1 MNFYTIASII
11 REISLYILTLRYLSI
26 SFYTLFPLHFSF
38 IFGYKFIFILIFI
51 HYIGVWWEFMNFYSP
66 IFLNGITY
74 ITFTHFFPPPIF
86 IQNVYFNT
94 KTYTIY
100 LWILALFFYDTHHEL
115 EIIYFFFPNT
125 KSPKRKYAYDNSE
138 LLCPA
143 PITYTIIKTT
153 KEFADDTATSS
164 LMISSR

>member
-1 MNFYTIASII
+1 MRVYEFLFSYIFKWHY
-11 REISLYILTLRYLSI
+11 LYHIHTLLT
-26 SFYTLFPLHFSF
+26 
-38 IFGYKFIFILIFI
+38 
-51 HYIGVWWEFMNFYSP
+51 
-66 IFLNGITY
+66 
-74 ITFTHFFPPPIF
+74 PPIF

-125 KSPKRKYAYDNSE
+125 KSPKRKYTYDTSE

>member
-1 MNFYTIASII
+1 MKSILFVNYVSLLPFVDSLYYKIYCINQVQLISILLYMNFYTIASII

-74 ITFTHFFPPPIF
+74 ITFTHFLPPPFLFKMF
-86 IQNVYFNT
+86 ILIQ
-94 KTYTIY
+94 KH
-100 LWILALFFYDTHHEL
+100 ILFIHE
-115 EIIYFFFPNT
+115 F
-125 KSPKRKYAYDNSE
+125 
-138 LLCPA
+138 
-143 PITYTIIKTT
+143 
-153 KEFADDTATSS
+153 
-164 LMISSR
+164 